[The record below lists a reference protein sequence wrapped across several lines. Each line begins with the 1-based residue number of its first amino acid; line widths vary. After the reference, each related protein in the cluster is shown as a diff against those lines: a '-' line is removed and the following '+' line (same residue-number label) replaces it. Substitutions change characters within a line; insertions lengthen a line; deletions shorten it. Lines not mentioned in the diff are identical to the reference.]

1 MSEESLPAAELDPE
15 IELIPEDYFAP
26 LDLGRVFPNPG
37 PLEVDLGCGDG
48 AFVVAQAERFA
59 ERNFLGIEKLGGR
72 VQRASRKAA
81 RLGLRNVRILRVESA
96 YAIQYLLPPGS
107 VEVVHLLFPDP
118 WPKKKHRR
126 RRIVTPEFLASLYRL
141 LAPHGRFRVATDQEN
156 YFESIRALVPASGF
170 MEMAPPEGE
179 TFPITTFEK
188 HFVREGAP
196 IYRLELRKLT

>member
-1 MSEESLPAAELDPE
+1 MTEGIQSAAAAGPE

-26 LDLGRVFPNPG
+26 LDLARIFPNPG

-48 AFVVAQAERFA
+48 GFIAAQAERFP

-72 VQRASRKAA
+72 VQRASKKAA
-81 RLGLRNVRILRVESA
+81 RSGLRNVRVIRGESA
-96 YAIQYLLPPGS
+96 YAVQYLLPPGS
-107 VEVVHLLFPDP
+107 VDTVHLLFPDP

-141 LAPHGRFRVATDQEN
+141 LAPDGRFRIATDQEN
-156 YFESIRALVPASGF
+156 YFASIRELIPASGF
-170 MEMAPPEGE
+170 MEVPPPEGE

-188 HFVREGAP
+188 HFVREGAS
-196 IYRLELRKLT
+196 IYRLALRKLS